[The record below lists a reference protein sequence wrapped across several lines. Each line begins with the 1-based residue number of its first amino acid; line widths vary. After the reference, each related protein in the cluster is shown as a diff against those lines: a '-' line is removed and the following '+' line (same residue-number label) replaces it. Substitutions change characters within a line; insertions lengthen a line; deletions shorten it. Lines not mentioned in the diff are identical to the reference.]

1 MREVH
6 PLEHLCHQC
15 KELLLLHVTWRSHE
29 EAVLQY
35 EVSRFELLFLL
46 AQSYVV
52 TLSSESECVSAKK
65 ALRSKLPAS
74 FSL

>member
-6 PLEHLCHQC
+6 RPGRLYHQC
-15 KELLLLHVTWRSHE
+15 KGPLLLHVTWRSHE

-35 EVSRFELLFLL
+35 EVLRFELLFLL

-52 TLSSESECVSAKK
+52 TLSSESECVSARK